1 MIMETAVALMAK
13 PFIEGVIKEVVIP
26 KVKAF
31 CENVSD
37 GVKMDFIPKTDQ
49 FQEYLFRS
57 YKKYGIINTLVQNNH
72 QVELKNIY
80 IPLTLR
86 SVNSTITDGQ
96 ILIDGFPKAFL
107 KDNRNILITDTAGM
121 GKSTLTKRMF
131 LDVIDSKC
139 GIPIYVE
146 LRRLDYEH
154 DLVSE
159 IIQQLNSLSKEVDKK
174 LILKLFQTGDFVF
187 FFDGYDE
194 IPIKELPFV
203 TRDIQDF
210 VEKAGEHNYYILT
223 SRPDNSLACF
233 GNFQTMNICSLTK
246 RQSYELLRKLD
257 NNGETSRM
265 LVDKLKSP
273 DYHTIEEF
281 LKNPL
286 LVSLLFAAFNYKPSI
301 PIKKHIFYRQVFDAY
316 FDSHDLS
323 KGDGYKH
330 EKLSNLTIDDFDTV
344 MRYLGFDCQKI
355 QKVEFEKDEL
365 LLMIREAK
373 CKIPRVDFRDSNLL
387 NDLLKA
393 VPLFCKDG
401 HYYKWT
407 HKSLQEYFAAEF
419 IYKDAKENQDLILSA
434 LYKSDKI
441 ERYLNLLDLYVDID
455 YIGFQ
460 KNILLP
466 ILREFLLYSSTVL
479 PKVTEISDSLYFE
492 RLGLLFLR
500 KVIFWNSAGE
510 DVDFDKVVEE
520 QLGSRNSSASQCINI
535 LGNDNYIIE
544 ESAARICL
552 VDLIAIKF
560 PELVGKKV
568 MYPAKVNFREGFQ
581 IIDVQTGEEDSRTY
595 AKINDYLGHLGRGNY
610 LKYDAVKS
618 FVASINNIDIDIV
631 RNDLL
636 SGL

>member
-13 PFIEGVIKEVVIP
+13 PFIEGVVKEVVIP

-86 SVNSTITDGQ
+86 PENSIIGEQ

-146 LRRLDYEH
+146 LRRLDCEH

-203 TRDIQDF
+203 TRDLQDF
-210 VEKAGEHNYYILT
+210 VEKAGENNYYILT
-223 SRPDNSLACF
+223 SRPDNALVSF

-330 EKLSNLTIDDFDTV
+330 EKLSNLAIDDFDTV

-373 CKIPRVDFRDSNLL
+373 CKIPRVEFRDSNLL

-479 PKVTEISDSLYFE
+479 PKVTDVSESLYFE
-492 RLGLLFLR
+492 RIGLLFLR

-510 DVDFDKVVEE
+510 EVDFDKVVEE

-552 VDLIAIKF
+552 IDLIAIKF
-560 PELVGKKV
+560 PELVGKKAI
-568 MYPAKVNFREGFQ
+568 PSARTNFGEDFQ
-581 IIDVQTGEEDSRTY
+581 KIDVHTGEEDSQTY
-595 AKINDYLGHLGRGNY
+595 AKVNGFLGHLGRGNY

-618 FVASINNIDIDIV
+618 FVASIINIDIETV